1 MPQTTCVQMFTASL
15 DRQEMELQLEEMVE
29 AVKGF
34 YDKLRLPYQ
43 IKIAP
48 APGVITIAVSPVSS
62 IHLLDQTRVLCGL
75 TAGR

>member
-48 APGVITIAVSPVSS
+48 APGVINIAVFLSLLFSCCNKLVSS
-62 IHLLDQTRVLCGL
+62 V
-75 TAGR
+75 A

>member
-15 DRQEMELQLEEMVE
+15 DHQEMELQLEEMVE
-29 AVKGF
+29 AAKGF

-48 APGVITIAVSPVSS
+48 APGVINIADFPVSS
-62 IHLLDQTRVLCGL
+62 IPLLEQSRVLCGL